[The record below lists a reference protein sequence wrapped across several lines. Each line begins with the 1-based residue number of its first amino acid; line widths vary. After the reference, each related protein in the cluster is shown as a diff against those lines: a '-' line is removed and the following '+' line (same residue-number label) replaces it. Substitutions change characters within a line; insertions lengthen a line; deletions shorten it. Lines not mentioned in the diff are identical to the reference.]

1 MLDGEADVFG
11 VLVLDIGVGD
21 IEGIDEVVGRPDAI
35 DDVIDI
41 APAGEGD
48 ILIVVEVTDE
58 DRVRQLVPIEAERG
72 DVRIG
77 SKRELK
83 PIDFLGFVIEDR
95 VVGYAG
101 DGDGV
106 PLVGDDEDGVVR
118 VPDDHTIEA
127 QSGVDL
133 LVLVAGRIG
142 DAGGEEEEEEEII

>member
-1 MLDGEADVFG
+1 MLDGEADVFS

-58 DRVRQLVPIEAERG
+58 DRVRHLVPIEAESG

-83 PIDFLGFVIEDR
+83 PIQSPRLVIEDG
-95 VVGYAG
+95 VVRYAG

-106 PLVGDDEDGVVR
+106 PLIGNDKDGVVR

-127 QSGVDL
+127 QSCVDL
-133 LVLVAGRIG
+133 LVLVAGRVG
-142 DAGGEEEEEEEII
+142 DATC

>member
-1 MLDGEADVFG
+1 MDGEADVFG

-21 IEGIDEVVGRPDAI
+21 IETVDEMVGRPDTI

-48 ILIVVEVTDE
+48 ILIVVEVADE
-58 DRVRQLVPIEAERG
+58 DRVRHLVPIESESG

-77 SKRELK
+77 SERELK
-83 PIDFLGFVIEDR
+83 PIQSPRLVIEDR

-101 DGDGV
+101 DGDSV

-118 VPDDHTIEA
+118 TPDDHTIEA

-133 LVLVAGRIG
+133 LMLVAGRVG
-142 DAGGEEEEEEEII
+142 DATC